1 MPTLSPWAPSSESAL
16 TKGFCAEVLLGML
29 QIQLQ
34 SQLGLSH
41 HTSSPKST
49 SSSGCREQQAVV
61 FPGDE
66 EEEPSS
72 RSHGALL
79 VLVTQ
84 QHWTPCG
91 TWVVFQCSS
100 MPFFANLKKK
110 IGLSFVFGA
119 EKMHQGARQF
129 LWKREFIASFNLSAR
144 THLSSGASTSSGK
157 GLWLSLN
164 LTSLIGCVSLA
175 MISNLTTSFSQSI
188 AHACKHYFELLMRSS
203 IRKCSSWYL
212 AYS

>member
-16 TKGFCAEVLLGML
+16 TKGFCAEVLGML

-41 HTSSPKST
+41 HPSSPKST

-100 MPFFANLKKK
+100 MPFFANLKKNWSIICIWSRK
-110 IGLSFVFGA
+110 D
-119 EKMHQGARQF
+119 
-129 LWKREFIASFNLSAR
+129 ASR
-144 THLSSGASTSSGK
+144 
-157 GLWLSLN
+157 
-164 LTSLIGCVSLA
+164 
-175 MISNLTTSFSQSI
+175 
-188 AHACKHYFELLMRSS
+188 
-203 IRKCSSWYL
+203 CSSVSMETWIHCL
-212 AYS
+212 FQLECQDTSVFRSKHQ